1 MAQFL
6 FLRKQADYLNKQA
19 ERFRRLAR
27 DSVDEGSG
35 RNFLRLA
42 DEFTARASAGDT
54 AVSHADLD
62 DKGAA

>member
-6 FLRKQADYLNKQA
+6 FLRKQA

-35 RNFLRLA
+35 RSFLRLA

-54 AVSHADLD
+54 VSHADLD